1 LAAGRRGFC
10 RHALHLLECRG
21 NNAAR
26 RRPDLLRLA
35 AKYVTNPR
43 ASGGMPPEGVAL
55 SKCARNFQAPRARKD
70 NGDDDRGNIGGF
82 LRVASKHAG
91 VSGLA
96 DRYATALFEL
106 ADERKSLDQVADDLR
121 QVRAMLADSAD
132 LRRLMRS
139 PILSRADQGR
149 AIAAVAD
156 GAGLT
161 PLTHSFLGL
170 VARNRRLFA
179 VPPMIDAYLARLAAR
194 RGEVTAEIVAAQ
206 ALTPAQLDA
215 VNEQL
220 RKAMGSKVA
229 VEVRVDPALLGGLV
243 VKVGS
248 RMVDAS
254 LRSKLH
260 RLQLAMKGA

>member
-1 LAAGRRGFC
+1 
-10 RHALHLLECRG
+10 
-21 NNAAR
+21 
-26 RRPDLLRLA
+26 
-35 AKYVTNPR
+35 
-43 ASGGMPPEGVAL
+43 
-55 SKCARNFQAPRARKD
+55 
-70 NGDDDRGNIGGF
+70 
-82 LRVASKHAG
+82 VASQGTG

-96 DRYATALFEL
+96 DRYATALFDL
-106 ADERKSLDQVADDLR
+106 ADERKSLDQVSEDLR
-121 QVRAMLADSAD
+121 QLRAMLNESAE
-132 LRRLMRS
+132 LRRLVRS
-139 PILSRADQGR
+139 PILSRVEQGR
-149 AIAAVAD
+149 AIAAV
-156 GAGLT
+156 GERSGLS
-161 PLTHSFLGL
+161 PLTRSFLGL
-170 VARNRRLFA
+170 VAQNRRLFA
-179 VPPMIDAYLARLAAR
+179 VPAMIDAFLARLAAR
-194 RGEVTAEIVAAQ
+194 RGEITAEVVAAQ

>member
-1 LAAGRRGFC
+1 
-10 RHALHLLECRG
+10 
-21 NNAAR
+21 
-26 RRPDLLRLA
+26 
-35 AKYVTNPR
+35 
-43 ASGGMPPEGVAL
+43 
-55 SKCARNFQAPRARKD
+55 
-70 NGDDDRGNIGGF
+70 
-82 LRVASKHAG
+82 VASKGTG

-96 DRYATALFEL
+96 DRYAAALFDL

-121 QVRAMLADSAD
+121 QLRAMLGESAE
-132 LRRLMRS
+132 LRRLVRS

-149 AIAAVAD
+149 AITAVAD
-156 GAGLT
+156 RAGLT
-161 PLTHSFLGL
+161 PLTRNFLGL
-170 VARNRRLFA
+170 VAQNRRLFA
-179 VPPMIDAYLARLAAR
+179 VPAMIDAFLARLAAR
-194 RGEVTAEIVAAQ
+194 RGEVTAEVVAAQ
-206 ALTPAQLDA
+206 NLTPGQLDA

-243 VKVGS
+243 IKLGS